1 MKITKNMAL
10 EILNSGVSEAEID
23 LTILNEDDEN
33 VNVTLIFG
41 TETNVG
47 LDYYSNDFEFNKII
61 NNNCLT
67 AEDLIKESVNIELKK
82 YVK

>member
-23 LTILNEDDEN
+23 LIVLNDDDEN

-61 NNNCLT
+61 NKNCLT

-82 YVK
+82 YIK

>member
-23 LTILNEDDEN
+23 LIILNDDDEN

-82 YVK
+82 YIE

>member
-23 LTILNEDDEN
+23 LIILNDDDEN

-47 LDYYSNDFEFNKII
+47 LGYYSNDFEFNKII
-61 NNNCLT
+61 NSNCLT

-82 YVK
+82 YIK

>member
-1 MKITKNMAL
+1 MKINKNMAL

-23 LTILNEDDEN
+23 LTILNDDDEN

-41 TETNVG
+41 VETNVG
-47 LDYYSNDFEFNKII
+47 LDYYSNDFEFNKVI
-61 NNNCLT
+61 NNKCLT

-82 YVK
+82 YIK

>member
-23 LTILNEDDEN
+23 LIVLNDDDED

-82 YVK
+82 YIK

>member
-10 EILNSGVSEAEID
+10 EILNSGVSETEID
-23 LTILNEDDEN
+23 LIVLNDDDEN

-82 YVK
+82 YIE

>member
-23 LTILNEDDEN
+23 LIVLNDDDEN

-47 LDYYSNDFEFNKII
+47 LDYYSNDFEFNKTI
-61 NNNCLT
+61 NNYHLT

-82 YVK
+82 YIK

>member
-23 LTILNEDDEN
+23 LIVLNDDDEN

>member
-23 LTILNEDDEN
+23 LIVLNDDDEN
-33 VNVTLIFG
+33 VNITLIFG

-82 YVK
+82 YIK

>member
-10 EILNSGVSEAEID
+10 EILNSGVSEAEVD
-23 LTILNEDDEN
+23 LTILNDDDEN

-41 TETNVG
+41 VETNVG

-82 YVK
+82 YIK

>member
-23 LTILNEDDEN
+23 LIVLNDDDEN

-82 YVK
+82 YIK

>member
-23 LTILNEDDEN
+23 LTVLNDDDEN

-41 TETNVG
+41 VETNVG
-47 LDYYSNDFEFNKII
+47 LDYYSNDFEFNKTI
-61 NNNCLT
+61 NNYHLT
-67 AEDLIKESVNIELKK
+67 AEDLTKESVNIELKK
-82 YVK
+82 YIK

>member
-23 LTILNEDDEN
+23 LIILNDDDEN

-82 YVK
+82 YIK

>member
-1 MKITKNMAL
+1 MKINKNMAL

-23 LTILNEDDEN
+23 LTILNDDDEN

-82 YVK
+82 YIK

>member
-23 LTILNEDDEN
+23 LIVLNDDDEN

-41 TETNVG
+41 VETNVG
-47 LDYYSNDFEFNKII
+47 LAYYSNDFEFNKTI
-61 NNNCLT
+61 NNYHLT

-82 YVK
+82 YIK